1 MPENREEWK
10 SRIGFIM
17 AAVGSAV
24 GLGNIWRFNYMVYT
38 NGGGAFL
45 IPYFISLF
53 TAGIPL
59 LILEFGLGHRMRGSA
74 PLSFKKIGNSWELLG
89 WWPIIFVMFGIELY
103 YSVVIG
109 WCVNYVVYS
118 FNLVWGNDPNTFFFT
133 NFLNGGL

>member
-74 PLSFKKIGNSWELLG
+74 PLSFKKSGIAGNSWAGGQSSLSCLVSSFITPLLSDG
-89 WWPIIFVMFGIELY
+89 VLIMWYIPSTLSGEMTPIHFSLQI
-103 YSVVIG
+103 S
-109 WCVNYVVYS
+109 
-118 FNLVWGNDPNTFFFT
+118 
-133 NFLNGGL
+133 